1 MQILGGTGSQVK
13 KSQIVKNTQH
23 PNYEEGFTFILSDTW
38 ADCTAEIS
46 ILENS
51 SGITIIKKLIT
62 DILIILRKILQAFYI
77 LIK

>member
-1 MQILGGTGSQVK
+1 MNKNILLQMLSEIIRIQILGGTGSQVK

-38 ADCTAEIS
+38 ADCAAEIS

-51 SGITIIKKLIT
+51 SGITII
-62 DILIILRKILQAFYI
+62 
-77 LIK
+77 IK